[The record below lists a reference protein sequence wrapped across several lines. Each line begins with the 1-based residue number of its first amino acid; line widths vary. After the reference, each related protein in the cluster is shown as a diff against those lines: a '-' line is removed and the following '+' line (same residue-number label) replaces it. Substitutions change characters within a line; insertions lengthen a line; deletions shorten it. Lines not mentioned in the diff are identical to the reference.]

1 MKLMNSKL
9 ELVVTEILIGQD
21 ITIYFID
28 NEEMKISGKV
38 INETKNTIH
47 LKDKN
52 NERIRII
59 PKERIQ
65 IERYYKNQKLI
76 IKGSLF
82 KGRPEERIK
91 QEPKK
96 LW

>member
-1 MKLMNSKL
+1 MTRMNSKL
-9 ELVVTEILIGQD
+9 ELVVTEILIGEY

-28 NEEMKISGKV
+28 NEEMKFSGTV

-52 NERIRII
+52 NGKIRII

-65 IERYYKNQKLI
+65 IEKYYKNRKLK

-82 KGRPEERIK
+82 KGRSEERIK